1 MEKGLRNTLIVS
13 GLLGGVSVGGYFLYR
28 SILKA
33 IDFEIKPQ
41 GVRVI
46 SRDAQNIK
54 LGVTLGVLNPSDLQ
68 VTLTKQQY
76 DLYFNDVRIT
86 KLTSNQSQVVY
97 PNSTSSLFLEIEIN
111 YQDLLNKLSVVS
123 GQGLEGKL
131 KFIANF
137 KDQRM
142 KLVSKLSIKYGIL
155 PSIPID
161 VDSGSYTLK
170 EWGFVG

>member
-1 MEKGLRNTLIVS
+1 MEKGLRNTLIIS
-13 GLLGGVSVGGYFLYR
+13 GLLGGVSVGAYFLYR
-28 SILKA
+28 SALKA
-33 IDFEIKPQ
+33 INFEIKPQ
-41 GVRVI
+41 GVKVI

-68 VTLTKQQY
+68 VSLTKQQY

-86 KLTSNQSQVVY
+86 KLTSNQSQVIY
-97 PNSTSSLFLEIEIN
+97 ANSTSSLFLEIEIN

-131 KFIANF
+131 RFIANF

-142 KLVSKLSIKYGIL
+142 RLVSKLSIKYGIL

-170 EWGFVG
+170 QWGFVG